1 MLSKLQHDHLLF
13 ALHPVLYQCYTQSQ
27 CSQCMLGVF
36 VQMSVASTVNA
47 LNVKHLL
54 AHLRPVSPPAAVC
67 AGQRCLG

>member
-1 MLSKLQHDHLLF
+1 MFTVHAGGFCTYMSPYACL
-13 ALHPVLYQCYTQSQ
+13 
-27 CSQCMLGVF
+27 
-36 VQMSVASTVNA
+36 QMSVASTVNA